1 MKPEDSIENP
11 WMKSMYRKLQK
22 SIHPDKNKHVAQE
35 ATHIFNA
42 MRENDTVAALYSYY
56 VYYDD
61 CPIPD
66 DLLESTILELQK
78 EYVRLRKEFDN
89 KPIDIILRSPQ
100 DKWNKIFD
108 ICAN

>member
-1 MKPEDSIENP
+1 MN
-11 WMKSMYRKLQK
+11 SMYRKLLK

-42 MRENDTVAALYSYY
+42 IEKDDTVAALYSYY
-56 VYYDD
+56 VYHDD

-66 DLLESTILELQK
+66 ESVESTILKLQK

-89 KPIDIILRSPQ
+89 KPIDIILRSPH
-100 DKWNKIFD
+100 DKWNQLLN
-108 ICAN
+108 ICANR